1 MTEAWGLIT
10 AALITGTFGV
20 LGVLLR
26 NFRSENRRDHA
37 DVVSK
42 LSVLSR
48 ALESIKGSV
57 DKNGELLNDHL
68 EWHKTPKRDA
78 RKKAAAKRA
87 LEKK

>member
-1 MTEAWGLIT
+1 MTEAWGLVT
-10 AALITGTFGV
+10 AALVAGTFGV
-20 LGVLLR
+20 LGILVR

-37 DVVSK
+37 DVVKK

-68 EWHKTPKRDA
+68 EWHKTPPKA
-78 RKKAAAKRA
+78 PRKKKAPAK
-87 LEKK
+87 K